1 MANTVKPLSRHLE
14 RLVQKRIQAGE
25 SFQLPE
31 AVSLFHRLLSPQN
44 HPPSIFT
51 INRLLFSIS
60 KTKHSSRY
68 STVSLLFNR
77 FKLTRDRG
85 VFPNIHTF
93 GLVIDCCRR
102 MGRADLGF
110 CVLGQSLREG
120 CGVDTIM
127 FGSLIK
133 GLCSLKQIGLAVK
146 VFAKTPLM
154 GCAPNLII
162 YNTLIEGLCS
172 TGDSRLGHELCRQ
185 MARERSSYMPDVI
198 TYSTLIHGFCKEGEI
213 GMAVEMFKEMTAE
226 EVRPDVITCNIL
238 IDGLCK
244 NGDVITARK
253 VIEEM
258 PARSL
263 VPNLHTGSHSL
274 SSDTPE
280 EARHELLRDLFN
292 LTLLNDSCHYLLHE
306 K

>member
-25 SFQLPE
+25 TLQLPE
-31 AVSLFHRLLSPQN
+31 AVSLFDRLLSPQN

-68 STVSLLFNR
+68 STVIELFNR
-77 FKLTRDRG
+77 LKLTRDRG
-85 VFPNIHTF
+85 VFPTIHTF
-93 GLVIDCCRR
+93 SLVMDCCRR
-102 MGRADLGF
+102 MGRADLAF

-133 GLCSLKQIGLAVK
+133 GLCVLKQIPLAAK
-146 VFAKTPLM
+146 VFAKMPLM
-154 GCAPNLII
+154 GCTPNVII
-162 YNTLIEGLCS
+162 YSTLIEGLCS
-172 TGDSRLGHELCRQ
+172 TGDTRLGLELCRR
-185 MARERSSYMPDVI
+185 MATEEGSCNPNVI

-213 GMAVEMFKEMTAE
+213 GMAVEMFKEMAAE

-244 NGDVITARK
+244 NGDVVTARK
-253 VIEEM
+253 VFSTM
-258 PARSL
+258 
-263 VPNLHTGSHSL
+263 
-274 SSDTPE
+274 
-280 EARHELLRDLFN
+280 
-292 LTLLNDSCHYLLHE
+292 
-306 K
+306 